1 MIEQILGRQKVEV
14 PCTIDIERSFDSFH
28 AYVELEGVEVEPGD
42 EVLVHGA
49 PTEIGWGERLVC
61 ERTAT
66 VTRAGLFDRLWT
78 KLTARLELTELYEVG
93 FSDWRKP

>member
-28 AYVELEGVEVEPGD
+28 AYVELQGVEVGPGD

-49 PTEIGWGERLVC
+49 PTEIGWGEHLVC